1 MTTEMKTIAAE
12 TTTIGIEPPKTGIIR
27 AQAITSSTL
36 IADFA
41 KISHLLSQKVLRRPR
56 AAPLTAEEIRRSAQ
70 QNPPPP
76 EWYEGEDERPF

>member
-12 TTTIGIEPPKTGIIR
+12 TKTIGIEPAKTGIIR
-27 AQAITSSTL
+27 VPAVTSSTL
-36 IADFA
+36 IIDFA
-41 KISHLLSQKVLRRPR
+41 KISHLLSKKVLRRPR
-56 AAPLTAEEIRRSAQ
+56 AAPLSAEEVRRSAE